1 MIKPFVCAMVFT
13 MMYLIEKTRQ
23 VVSFN
28 LTSLHMTRND
38 ILILDVFTKVEI
50 LLFVIIITLLIKYIG
65 GNKDEK

>member
-1 MIKPFVCAMVFT
+1 MIRPLVCTVVFT
-13 MMYLIEKTRQ
+13 VMYLIEKTRQ
-23 VVSFN
+23 MIAFN
-28 LTSLHMTRND
+28 LTSLHMTRRD